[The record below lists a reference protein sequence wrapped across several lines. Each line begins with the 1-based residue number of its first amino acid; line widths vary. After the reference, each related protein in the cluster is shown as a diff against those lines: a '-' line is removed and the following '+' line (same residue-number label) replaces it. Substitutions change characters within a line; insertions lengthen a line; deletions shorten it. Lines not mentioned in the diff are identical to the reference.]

1 MEMQY
6 AYSLCDCM
14 EELEK
19 IESETFGRAE
29 YLYMGSYFCDLYFIG
44 ISQSMWEESF
54 SFARRNKKTAV
65 LVVPTPS
72 QRNMEKLKEII
83 CKLLR
88 ENGDV
93 LKEVAVNDFGMLRFI
108 DGLGLHLSVWCGR
121 LMSRETRDP
130 RYPEFVQSNK
140 LSQRMADGTL
150 CGVRVKGLEL
160 DTLGKETAEITDK
173 TMVSLH
179 IPYTYITMGRYCELG
194 SIGLPPEKKF
204 RLWDTC
210 SRSCQR
216 FWNVY
221 RNDQAD
227 FLKYGRAVYA
237 EGIQVPEGNI
247 HRLIYNGIFDKIHN
261 LEKEDSKA
269 ERRRRT

>member
-14 EELEK
+14 EEPEK
-19 IESETFGRAE
+19 IESESIRRAE

-44 ISQSMWEESF
+44 ISQSMWEESL
-54 SFARRNKKTAV
+54 SFARRTKKTAV
-65 LVVPTPS
+65 LVAPTPS
-72 QRNMEKLKEII
+72 QRNMEKLKDII
-83 CKLLR
+83 CRLLR

-93 LKEVAVNDFGMLRFI
+93 LKEVVVNDFGMLRFI
-108 DGLGLHLSVWCGR
+108 DGLGLGLSVWCGR

-130 RYPEFVQSNK
+130 RYPQFAQSNK
-140 LSQRMADGTL
+140 LSRRMEDGTL
-150 CGVRVKGLEL
+150 CGISVKGLEL
-160 DTLGKETAEITDK
+160 DTLGKETGRIADK
-173 TMVSLH
+173 IMVSFH

-194 SIGLPPEKKF
+194 SIGFPPEKKF

-210 SRSCQR
+210 SRSCR
-216 FWNVY
+216 HFWNEY
-221 RNDQAD
+221 RNDHAD

-237 EGIQVPEGNI
+237 EGMQPPEGNI

-261 LEKEDSKA
+261 GKKEDNKA
-269 ERRRRT
+269 ERRGRI